1 MTGLALFFA
10 TVGRVGYAPIAPGT
24 FGSAVGVAF
33 YLGMNYLK
41 FDAPMQIVLTLLVV
55 GGGVWAAEVASREFQ
70 QEDPSQVVV
79 DEVAGQMVTLVLTGA
94 ALTGSIIGFF
104 IFRVL
109 DIIKPFPA
117 GKIERMHGGIG
128 IVGDDVMVAI
138 YGNLILQGVFM
149 LPSVVAGFPDL
160 R

>member
-10 TVGRVGYAPIAPGT
+10 TVGKVGYTPIAPGT
-24 FGSAVGVAF
+24 FGSAIGVAL
-33 YLGMNYLK
+33 YLGMSYLK
-41 FDAPMQIVLTLLVV
+41 FDAPMQVVVTLLIVA
-55 GGGVWAAEVASREFQ
+55 GGVWAAGEAARAFQ

-94 ALTGSIIGFF
+94 ALTGSVIGFF
-104 IFRVL
+104 IFRAL
-109 DIIKPFPA
+109 DIIKPWPA

-128 IVGDDVMVAI
+128 IVGDDVMVAV
-138 YGNLILQGVFM
+138 YGNLLLQGVFM
-149 LPSVVAGFPDL
+149 LPSVIAGFPDL

>member
-10 TVGRVGYAPIAPGT
+10 TVGKVGYAPIAPGT
-24 FGSAVGVAF
+24 FGSAIGVAL
-33 YLGMNYLK
+33 YLGMSYLK
-41 FDAPMQIVLTLLVV
+41 FDAPMQVVVTLLIVA
-55 GGGVWAAEVASREFQ
+55 GGVWAAGEAARAFQ

-94 ALTGSIIGFF
+94 ALTGSVIGFF
-104 IFRVL
+104 IFRAL
-109 DIIKPFPA
+109 DIIKPWPA

-128 IVGDDVMVAI
+128 IVGDDVMVAV
-138 YGNLILQGVFM
+138 YGNLLLQGVFM
-149 LPSVVAGFPDL
+149 LPSVIAGFPDL